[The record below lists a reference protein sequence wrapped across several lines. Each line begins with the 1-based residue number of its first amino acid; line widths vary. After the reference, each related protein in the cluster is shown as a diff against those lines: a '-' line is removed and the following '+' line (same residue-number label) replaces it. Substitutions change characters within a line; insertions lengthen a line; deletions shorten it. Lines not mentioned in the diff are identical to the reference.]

1 MPYALA
7 VSFPRL
13 AVLLFAL
20 AAACGGSSADDPD
33 GGAVDAE
40 PIIADAAYPPPRD
53 DLVPPVGTATTLDV
67 AAWNIENFPSLPSTP
82 EVVADLITSMRLDLI
97 AVEEIADVA
106 AFDELVERLPNHDG
120 VLSSHTYGDGTYQKI
135 GFIYRTDLLDLSA
148 ASLLFSNDWYGFPR
162 PALRATFTVDDGV
175 HPVVDF
181 VAIAVHLKAGSSTED
196 RDRRTQAMV
205 ELEDYVT
212 QLVAEGSEPEVLVLG
227 DCNEVLTS
235 SDGLAVFE
243 PWREPAGDYTIQT
256 LDLANSG
263 EETFLPSGAILD
275 HQITTAGF
283 SDELSGASVVI
294 PHLDEQYSSY
304 EYAVSDHLPVVL
316 RMPILD

>member
-13 AVLLFAL
+13 AVALFA
-20 AAACGGSSADDPD
+20 AVAACGGNSADTPD

-40 PIIADAAYPPPRD
+40 PIVADAAYPPPRD
-53 DLVPPVGTATTLDV
+53 DLVPSVGTASTLDV
-67 AAWNIENFPSLPSTP
+67 AAWNIENFPALPTTP
-82 EVVADLITSMRLDLI
+82 EIMADLITSLDLDLI
-97 AVEEIADVA
+97 SVEEIADVT

-181 VAIAVHLKAGSSTED
+181 VAIALHLKAGSSTED

-205 ELEDYVT
+205 ELEEYVT
-212 QLVAEGSEPEVLVLG
+212 QLAGEGGEPEVLILG
-227 DCNEVLTS
+227 DFNEVLTS
-235 SDGLAVFE
+235 SAGLAVFE
-243 PWREPAGDYTIQT
+243 PWLEPAGDYTIQT
-256 LDLANSG
+256 MNLANSG
-263 EETFLPSGAILD
+263 AETFLPSGVILD
-275 HQITTAGF
+275 HQITTSGF

-294 PHLDEQYSSY
+294 PQLDSQYSSY

-316 RMPILD
+316 RMPVLD